1 MGQSA
6 RAAAQLYGVDA
17 FVASWRK
24 LYAALAAE
32 RVHPSP
38 AAGWTCRA
46 RTTAHDPRASRRGR
60 ANWPGVDT

>member
-24 LYAALAAE
+24 LYAGLAAE
-32 RVHPSP
+32 RAHASP
-38 AAGWTCRA
+38 VAGP
-46 RTTAHDPRASRRGR
+46 DMSRPDKD
-60 ANWPGVDT
+60 A

>member
-32 RVHPSP
+32 RVHASP
-38 AAGWTCRA
+38 VAELDT
-46 RTTAHDPRASRRGR
+46 SRPDNG
-60 ANWPGVDT
+60 A